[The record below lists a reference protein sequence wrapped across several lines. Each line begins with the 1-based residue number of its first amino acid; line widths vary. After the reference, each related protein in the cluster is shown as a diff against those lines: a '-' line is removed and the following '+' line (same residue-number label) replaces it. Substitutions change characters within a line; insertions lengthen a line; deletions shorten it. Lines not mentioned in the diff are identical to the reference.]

1 MRAFLAQRYPE
12 MNTTVLEARP
22 RSILGKKSRFLRRAG
37 ITPANLYGASIDSI
51 AIQLDTH
58 ALHHILATTSRNT
71 PVQIAVLGEEENR
84 TAFIWEVQRHPLTD
98 AILHVDLYHVEA
110 TRRMRARVPLVLS
123 GVDADLEK
131 FDKRVTQQLDAVE
144 VETLPLDLP
153 TEIDVDCSALTEIDD
168 EVKVGSL
175 TISDKVLLLTDPDT
189 VVAKVS
195 AIVILA
201 EPEPKVGEEEETPEG
216 EEAAEEGAAAAPAE
230 AEEETSEE

>member
-1 MRAFLAQRYPE
+1 
-12 MNTTVLEARP
+12 
-22 RSILGKKSRFLRRAG
+22 
-37 ITPANLYGASIDSI
+37 
-51 AIQLDTH
+51 
-58 ALHHILATTSRNT
+58 
-71 PVQIAVLGEEENR
+71 
-84 TAFIWEVQRHPLTD
+84 
-98 AILHVDLYHVEA
+98 
-110 TRRMRARVPLVLS
+110 MRARVPLVLS